1 MERTS
6 KKQTRRTTVTNRE
19 NSEMENLQGKVENLR
34 LDWLKIVSEN
44 GRVGF
49 EQLQKP
55 HHLIIIVVVVAAITS
70 TPQLELDFA
79 LYFQKGISSDNPE
92 HAFIL
97 WLIKIAVVT
106 FTVHAVMTDYL
117 LREFFFSLFIEISS
131 RILFPCISSR
141 WSKCLY
147 ILYYFYLSLTTHPIE
162 LEGVHI
168 LTKAHERAPVC
179 W

>member
-1 MERTS
+1 M
-6 KKQTRRTTVTNRE
+6 TT
-19 NSEMENLQGKVENLR
+19 
-34 LDWLKIVSEN
+34 
-44 GRVGF
+44 
-49 EQLQKP
+49 KP
-55 HHLIIIVVVVAAITS
+55 HHLS
-70 TPQLELDFA
+70 FDPHRCRGGGY
-79 LYFQKGISSDNPE
+79 YFNSPTRAGVLFYLQKGVSSDNPE

-97 WLIKIAVVT
+97 WLIKIAAVT

-179 W
+179 WCFPPPLGSPMCVPLLTAVHDQICL